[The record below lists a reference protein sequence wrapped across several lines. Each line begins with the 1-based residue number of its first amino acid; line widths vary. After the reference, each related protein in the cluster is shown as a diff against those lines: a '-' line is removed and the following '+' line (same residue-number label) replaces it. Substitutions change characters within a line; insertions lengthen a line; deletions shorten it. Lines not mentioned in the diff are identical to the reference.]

1 MLAGAIQSLTDPI
14 RRSFDIRGRARR
26 GEYWG
31 FILWQL
37 GFLAVTLNLA
47 SLLPGGELRENVVV
61 AIFGAWVL
69 VFGFATLSLQIRRV
83 HDHNTSGWMLT
94 VMFLPYIGVG
104 WMLWLMCAAGTAG
117 PNRYGDDP
125 RTIEF
130 DEALFE

>member
-1 MLAGAIQSLTDPI
+1 MFEGLTQSLTDPI
-14 RRSFDIRGRARR
+14 RRCFDIRGRARR
-26 GEYWG
+26 GEYLG

-37 GFLAVTLNLA
+37 GFLAVALNLA
-47 SLLPGGELRENVVV
+47 SLLPSGELRENVVV

-69 VFGFATLSLQIRRV
+69 VFGIATLSLQIRRV
-83 HDHNTSGWMLT
+83 HDHGTSGWMLT
-94 VMFLPYIGVG
+94 AMFVPYIGVG

-130 DEALFE
+130 DEALFG

>member
-1 MLAGAIQSLTDPI
+1 MLAGLTQSLTGPI
-14 RRSFDIRGRARR
+14 RRSFDFRGRGRR

-37 GFLAVTLNLA
+37 GFLAAGLNLA
-47 SLLPGGELRENVVV
+47 SLLPEGELRENMVLAV
-61 AIFGAWVL
+61 FGLWVL
-69 VFGFATLSLQIRRV
+69 VFGLPTLALQVRRV

-125 RTIEF
+125 RAVAF
-130 DEALFE
+130 DAALFE

>member
-1 MLAGAIQSLTDPI
+1 MLAALTHSLTDPI
-14 RRSFDIRGRARR
+14 LRSFDIRGRARR

-37 GFLAVTLNLA
+37 GFLAVALNLA
-47 SLLPGGELRENVVV
+47 SLLPEGEPRENVVL
-61 AIFGAWVL
+61 AIFGIWVL
-69 VFGFATLSLQIRRV
+69 AFGLPTLALQIRRV
-83 HDHNTSGWMLT
+83 HDHGTSGWMLT

-125 RTIEF
+125 RAIEF

>member
-1 MLAGAIQSLTDPI
+1 MFEDLTQSLTDPI
-14 RRSFDIRGRARR
+14 RRSFDFRGRARR
-26 GEYWG
+26 GAYWG

-37 GFLAVTLNLA
+37 GFLAVALNLA
-47 SLLPGGELRENVVV
+47 SLLPGGDLRQNMVLAVLGIWLI
-61 AIFGAWVL
+61 AFGL
-69 VFGFATLSLQIRRV
+69 PTLALQVRRV
-83 HDHNTSGWMLT
+83 HDHGTSGWMLT